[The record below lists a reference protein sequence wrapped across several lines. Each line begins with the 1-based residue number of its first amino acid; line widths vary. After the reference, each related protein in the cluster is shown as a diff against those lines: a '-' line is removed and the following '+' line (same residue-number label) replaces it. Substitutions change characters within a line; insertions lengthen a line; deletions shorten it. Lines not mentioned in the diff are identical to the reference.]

1 MGVNVEPQSMTQS
14 ENKEKSEEQKLDKS
28 EFKEL
33 NEMATFG
40 AEEDK
45 AIAAQFDGED
55 LVKSLGALSGA
66 GISKD
71 IKHAVPEWVSGKW
84 GKKFGKRMKPKDGE
98 AKEEKKEDGDEEKK
112 EEKKEE
118 KEWIN
123 LEEATQW
130 HAQCNNLNH
139 IFKPY

>member
-1 MGVNVEPQSMTQS
+1 MMQS
-14 ENKEKSEEQKLDKS
+14 ENKEKTEEQKLDKS
-28 EFKEL
+28 ECKEL

-84 GKKFGKRMKPKDGE
+84 GKKFGKKGKG
-98 AKEEKKEDGDEEKK
+98 EEKK
-112 EEKKEE
+112 EEKKDDEKEE
-118 KEWIN
+118 KK
-123 LEEATQW
+123 EE
-130 HAQCNNLNH
+130 
-139 IFKPY
+139 

>member
-1 MGVNVEPQSMTQS
+1 MTQA
-14 ENKEKSEEQKLDKS
+14 EEKVEEQKLDKA

-33 NEMATFG
+33 SEMATFG

-45 AIAAQFDGED
+45 AIAAQFDGEE

-84 GKKFGKRMKPKDGE
+84 GKKFDKKMKKLGGGKEEEKKEEKDE
-98 AKEEKKEDGDEEKK
+98 DKEEKKEDEKEEKK
-112 EEKKEE
+112 EEKKE
-118 KEWIN
+118 
-123 LEEATQW
+123 
-130 HAQCNNLNH
+130 
-139 IFKPY
+139 

>member
-1 MGVNVEPQSMTQS
+1 MIQS

-71 IKHAVPEWVSGKW
+71 NKHAVPEWVSGKW
-84 GKKFGKRMKPKDGE
+84 GKKFGKFGKKGKE
-98 AKEEKKEDGDEEKK
+98 ESKEEKKDDEKEEKK

-118 KEWIN
+118 
-123 LEEATQW
+123 
-130 HAQCNNLNH
+130 
-139 IFKPY
+139 

>member
-1 MGVNVEPQSMTQS
+1 MMQS
-14 ENKEKSEEQKLDKS
+14 ENKEKTEEQKLDKS
-28 EFKEL
+28 ECKEL

-84 GKKFGKRMKPKDGE
+84 GKKFGKRMKPKEE
-98 AKEEKKEDGDEEKK
+98 AKEEKKDDEEKK
-112 EEKKEE
+112 DEKKEEEKKE
-118 KEWIN
+118 
-123 LEEATQW
+123 
-130 HAQCNNLNH
+130 
-139 IFKPY
+139 

>member
-1 MGVNVEPQSMTQS
+1 MTQA
-14 ENKEKSEEQKLDKS
+14 EERVEEQKLDKA

-33 NEMATFG
+33 SEMATFG

-45 AIAAQFDGED
+45 AIAAQFDGEE

-84 GKKFGKRMKPKDGE
+84 GKKFGKKMKGKGGDAE
-98 AKEEKKEDGDEEKK
+98 EEKKDEKDDAKDKKKDEGKDEKKDDAK

-118 KEWIN
+118 K
-123 LEEATQW
+123 L
-130 HAQCNNLNH
+130 
-139 IFKPY
+139 

>member
-1 MGVNVEPQSMTQS
+1 VERTTNAAKAVGVNVEPQSMIQA
-14 ENKEKSEEQKLDKS
+14 ENKEKTEEQKLDKS

-84 GKKFGKRMKPKDGE
+84 GKKFAKRVKPKEE
-98 AKEEKKEDGDEEKK
+98 AKEEKKDDEKEEKK
-112 EEKKEE
+112 EEKKED
-118 KEWIN
+118 
-123 LEEATQW
+123 
-130 HAQCNNLNH
+130 
-139 IFKPY
+139 

>member
-1 MGVNVEPQSMTQS
+1 MTQA
-14 ENKEKSEEQKLDKS
+14 ENKEKTEEQKLDKS

-84 GKKFGKRMKPKDGE
+84 GKKFGKKMKGKGAE
-98 AKEEKKEDGDEEKK
+98 EEKK
-112 EEKKEE
+112 EEKKDDEKDDGKEE
-118 KEWIN
+118 KKD
-123 LEEATQW
+123 EE
-130 HAQCNNLNH
+130 
-139 IFKPY
+139 KKDEKKE

>member
-1 MGVNVEPQSMTQS
+1 MTQA
-14 ENKEKSEEQKLDKS
+14 ENKEKTEEQKLDKS

-84 GKKFGKRMKPKDGE
+84 GKKFGKRMKPKEE
-98 AKEEKKEDGDEEKK
+98 AKEEKKDDDEKKDKKEEEKK
-112 EEKKEE
+112 EEKKEI
-118 KEWIN
+118 K
-123 LEEATQW
+123 
-130 HAQCNNLNH
+130 
-139 IFKPY
+139 KVD

>member
-1 MGVNVEPQSMTQS
+1 MTQS

-84 GKKFGKRMKPKDGE
+84 GKKFGKRMKPKEE
-98 AKEEKKEDGDEEKK
+98 AKEEKKDDDEEKK

-118 KEWIN
+118 KE
-123 LEEATQW
+123 
-130 HAQCNNLNH
+130 
-139 IFKPY
+139 

>member
-1 MGVNVEPQSMTQS
+1 MTQS

-55 LVKSLGALSGA
+55 LVKSLGSLSGA

-84 GKKFGKRMKPKDGE
+84 GKKFGKRMKPKEE
-98 AKEEKKEDGDEEKK
+98 AKEEKKDDEKEEKK

-118 KEWIN
+118 
-123 LEEATQW
+123 
-130 HAQCNNLNH
+130 
-139 IFKPY
+139 

>member
-1 MGVNVEPQSMTQS
+1 
-14 ENKEKSEEQKLDKS
+14 
-28 EFKEL
+28 
-33 NEMATFG
+33 MATFG

-45 AIAAQFDGED
+45 AIAAQFDGEE

-84 GKKFGKRMKPKDGE
+84 GKKFDKKMKKLGGGKE
-98 AKEEKKEDGDEEKK
+98 EEKEEKKDEKDEGKDEEKEEKK

-118 KEWIN
+118 WTFI
-123 LEEATQW
+123 LTFA
-130 HAQCNNLNH
+130 
-139 IFKPY
+139 

>member
-1 MGVNVEPQSMTQS
+1 MTQA
-14 ENKEKSEEQKLDKS
+14 EERTEEGKLDKA

-33 NEMATFG
+33 SEMATFG

-45 AIAAQFDGED
+45 AIAAQFDGEE

-84 GKKFGKRMKPKDGE
+84 GKKFDKRMKKMAG
-98 AKEEKKEDGDEEKK
+98 GEEKK
-112 EEKKEE
+112 EEKKDDDGDEKKEEE
-118 KEWIN
+118 KKE
-123 LEEATQW
+123 
-130 HAQCNNLNH
+130 
-139 IFKPY
+139 